1 MAYVPPHKRHSEDK
15 EKPSPSPELLAPQ
28 FHKNLKLRSSS
39 SSSKVRK
46 GGNIVYAD
54 HAISKWCA
62 IGLGDAD
69 QLPPSVL
76 LEPVSLDSIECQ
88 NGEKPLALFNS
99 DTGKRKEKKNSL
111 SCPAFFSP

>member
-15 EKPSPSPELLAPQ
+15 EKPSPSAELLAPQ
-28 FHKNLKLRSSS
+28 FHKNLKLRSAS

-46 GGNIVYAD
+46 GRNIVYAD
-54 HAISKWCA
+54 QAISKWFA
-62 IGLGDAD
+62 IGLRDAD

-76 LEPVSLDSIECQ
+76 LEPVSLDSIERQ

-99 DTGKRKEKKNSL
+99 DTGKRK
-111 SCPAFFSP
+111 